1 MSADDDLL
9 TAIRAAVRAEV
20 QREVAPLHEQL
31 AAMKQALQVQSER
44 PSTETVPDELI
55 LVGEAA
61 KLAKKHPRTIRR
73 WIHQRGIGQPTEA
86 GQLMVS
92 KRNLQ
97 DFLRNRRRRSVT

>member
-20 QREVAPLHEQL
+20 QREVAPLHKEL
-31 AAMKQALQVQSER
+31 AAMKDALQAR
-44 PSTETVPDELI
+44 TDRAAAETVPDELL

-97 DFLRNRRRRSVT
+97 DFLRNRRQRSVT